1 MHYISLNEILV
12 ASYDRVMHACVYLI
26 IEYEIKRKY
35 PYMHILICST
45 DLFAFCRNE
54 FPQAQALPAGHV
66 PLARLLRLTPEDRPF
81 PTPVQAGRGGPK
93 TVNHTKVQGSAFPLS
108 GIVRLRKLLKEQPNL
123 VLLARRH
130 VDSKLC
136 SNYC

>member
-1 MHYISLNEILV
+1 MIVSCTLV
-12 ASYDRVMHACVYLI
+12 YKQDMIKCIYLI
-26 IEYEIKRKY
+26 IEYEITENVNI
-35 PYMHILICST
+35 YMHILTCST
-45 DLFAFCRNE
+45 DLFVFCRNE

-93 TVNHTKVQGSAFPLS
+93 IVNHTKVQGSAFPLS
-108 GIVRLRKLLKEQPNL
+108 GIVPLRKLLKEQPNL

-130 VDSKLC
+130 VNSKLC

>member
-1 MHYISLNEILV
+1 M
-12 ASYDRVMHACVYLI
+12 
-26 IEYEIKRKY
+26 
-35 PYMHILICST
+35 PP

-93 TVNHTKVQGSAFPLS
+93 IVNHTKVQGSAFPLS
-108 GIVRLRKLLKEQPNL
+108 GIVRLRKLLKEQTNIHNPTLFFLQDDMLTANF
-123 VLLARRH
+123 AAIIASGER
-130 VDSKLC
+130 
-136 SNYC
+136 